1 MKTRIAVYSQT
12 RSFWGGSF
20 QYAKAFV
27 EALAGLDPD
36 LFDVQVWHAGDEE
49 WRVLCLRLNFIEHI
63 LGAYKFPPQFIP
75 VAKKVLETLQHIRE
89 DDDAQRASLLASLLP
104 FSEDAAIDAFRPHMV
119 ISPQMGC
126 PRYVKDARHIGVIHD
141 LMHRYEPHFP
151 EVGTPTEIAARE
163 SLFRNMISRCDA
175 ILVDSRTG
183 LCHVR
188 ECYPKV
194 REEQLKILPFAAF
207 DEVTQC
213 VPRRPECYLPEKF
226 LFYPAQFWLH
236 KNHVGLA
243 QAVAQLKIEIPDLVV
258 VAAGNTKQNGYEP
271 FMAILNSEGLGQ
283 HFILPGYLP
292 VEELAWCYRH
302 ARALVMPTFFGP
314 TNIPPLEAMAL
325 GCPMAVSG
333 IYGMPEQCGNAALYF
348 KSDDSADM
356 AHVLHRLW
364 TDDALCLDLKKKGLS
379 RTHLYNISNFKKQ
392 VLRIVQGVCSA
403 PYS

>member
-1 MKTRIAVYSQT
+1 MKTRIAVYSRT

-27 EALAGLDPD
+27 EALAGLDPN
-36 LFDVQVWHAGDEE
+36 FFEVQVWHEDDGDWKE
-49 WRVLCLRLNFIEHI
+49 LCSRLNFPGHI
-63 LGAYKFPPQFIP
+63 LGTYKFPPQFLP
-75 VAKKVLETLQHIRE
+75 VAKKILEALKNIGE
-89 DDDAQRASLLASLLP
+89 DDDAHRGSLLTSLLP
-104 FSEDAAIDAFRPHMV
+104 FSEDAAIDVYRPHVV

-126 PRYVKDARHIGVIHD
+126 PRYVKGARHIGVIHD
-141 LMHRYEPHFP
+141 LMHRYESRFP
-151 EVGTPTEIAARE
+151 EVGTPTEIAMRE
-163 SLFRNMISRCDA
+163 SLFQGMVSRCET
-175 ILVDSRTG
+175 ILVDSHTG

-188 ECYPKV
+188 ECYHQV

-207 DEVTQC
+207 AEVTQC
-213 VPRRPECYLPEKF
+213 VPRRPGCYLPEKF
-226 LFYPAQFWLH
+226 FFYPAQFWLH
-236 KNHVGLA
+236 KNHVGLTR
-243 QAVAQLKIEIPDLVV
+243 AVARLKIEIPDLVV
-258 VAAGNTKQNGYEP
+258 VAAGNTKQNGFEP

-292 VEELAWCYRH
+292 VEELAWCYHH

-325 GCPMAVSG
+325 GCPLAVSN
-333 IYGMPEQCGNAALYF
+333 IYGMPDQCGNAALYF
-348 KSDDSADM
+348 KPDDSADM

-403 PYS
+403 LYS

>member
-1 MKTRIAVYSQT
+1 
-12 RSFWGGSF
+12 
-20 QYAKAFV
+20 
-27 EALAGLDPD
+27 
-36 LFDVQVWHAGDEE
+36 
-49 WRVLCLRLNFIEHI
+49 
-63 LGAYKFPPQFIP
+63 
-75 VAKKVLETLQHIRE
+75 
-89 DDDAQRASLLASLLP
+89 
-104 FSEDAAIDAFRPHMV
+104 
-119 ISPQMGC
+119 
-126 PRYVKDARHIGVIHD
+126 
-141 LMHRYEPHFP
+141 
-151 EVGTPTEIAARE
+151 
-163 SLFRNMISRCDA
+163 
-175 ILVDSRTG
+175 
-183 LCHVR
+183 
-188 ECYPKV
+188 
-194 REEQLKILPFAAF
+194 
-207 DEVTQC
+207 
-213 VPRRPECYLPEKF
+213 
-226 LFYPAQFWLH
+226 
-236 KNHVGLA
+236 
-243 QAVAQLKIEIPDLVV
+243 
-258 VAAGNTKQNGYEP
+258 
-271 FMAILNSEGLGQ
+271 MAILNSEGLGQ